1 VTRLAPAAALLAS
14 LLAACGPA
22 PRPADAYASAPDLV
36 RDMLALRA
44 KVRSLRAAGRAD
56 HYGERGRVQGKIFAF
71 AKQPGR
77 LRVDLMSPFGST
89 LAVLTADGAVFRL
102 SDLRE
107 SRYYEG
113 PAEPC
118 NIARLIGVPLA
129 PEDAMAALAGS
140 TPIIEGS
147 PVVTWD
153 GGGFYRVRI
162 EGGGLAQTLE
172 IGPSRRVLP
181 LRRSLLERNGETV
194 FDMTFDRWLDVGG
207 ASVPHEIRVSMPREK
222 AELLVR
228 YDEGAVE
235 VNVDLPDDAFTQT
248 PPPGTAVESV
258 SCK

>member
-1 VTRLAPAAALLAS
+1 VRRLVPAAAWLAS
-14 LLAACGPA
+14 LLAGCGPA

-71 AKQPGR
+71 AEEPGR

-89 LAVLTADGAVFRL
+89 LAVLTADGAAFRL
-102 SDLRE
+102 SDMRE

-129 PEDAMAALAGS
+129 PEDVVAALSGS
-140 TPIIEGS
+140 TPVIEGA
-147 PVVTWD
+147 PRVEWD
-153 GGGFYRVRI
+153 GGGFYRVKI

-181 LRRSLLERNGETV
+181 LRRSRLERGGEVV
-194 FDMTFDRWLDVGG
+194 FDIAFDRWLDVGG
-207 ASVPHEIRVSMPREK
+207 ASVPHEIRVEMPRDK

-235 VNVDLPDDAFTQT
+235 VNVDLPDDAFTQSA
-248 PPPGTAVESV
+248 PPGFATESV
-258 SCK
+258 VCR